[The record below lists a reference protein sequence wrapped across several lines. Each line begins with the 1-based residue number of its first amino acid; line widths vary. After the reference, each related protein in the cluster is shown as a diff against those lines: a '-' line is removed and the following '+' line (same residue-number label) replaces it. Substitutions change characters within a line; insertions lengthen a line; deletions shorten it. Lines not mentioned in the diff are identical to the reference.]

1 MSTPSGTDS
10 ASIRQLPTGEEPS
23 SAERSGSWLDALYSL
38 LAARAALF
46 QYESKAATRQWV
58 RTAALLTMAVVAAA
72 VAWLLLVAGGVA
84 ALSVST
90 DWPWY
95 WLAMAAAVLH
105 LLAATICLGYA
116 KAAKPPT
123 FPLTQS
129 EFQKDRAWLKSLTT
143 PRK

>member
-10 ASIRQLPTGEEPS
+10 TSIRPLSTGEQPS
-23 SAERSGSWLDALYSL
+23 SAEPDGSWLDALYSL

-46 QYESKAATRQWV
+46 QYESKAAARQWV
-58 RTAALLTMAVVAAA
+58 RIAALLTVAAA
-72 VAWLLLVAGGVA
+72 AAAIAWLLLVAGGVA
-84 ALSVST
+84 ALSAST
-90 DWPWY
+90 GWPWY
-95 WLAMAAAVLH
+95 WLAIAAAVLH
-105 LLAATICLGYA
+105 LLAATICLGFA
-116 KAAKPPT
+116 KTAKPPT

>member
-10 ASIRQLPTGEEPS
+10 APIRQLAPGGESS
-23 SAERSGSWLDALYSL
+23 SAEPDGSWQEALYSL

-46 QYESKAATRQWV
+46 QYESKAAARQWV
-58 RTAALLTMAVVAAA
+58 RIAALLAIAGVAAL

-90 DWPWY
+90 GWPWY

-129 EFQKDRAWLKSLTT
+129 EFLKDRAWLKSLST